1 MKNYFAEI
9 MSKYK
14 LKQIDVAKLLNTK
27 QATISG
33 YNTGKRHPD
42 FSVFIKLAEHLNVS
56 LDELFQRDENF
67 VMISREEYNKLLEI
81 KKLIKEVIKDEAK

>member
-42 FSVFIKLAEHLNVS
+42 FSVFIKLADYLNVS
-56 LDELFQRDENF
+56 LDELFQRDSEF
-67 VMISREEYNKLLEI
+67 IRISKEEYDE
-81 KKLIKEVIKDEAK
+81 LIKAKEIINKVIK

>member
-42 FSVFIKLAEHLNVS
+42 FSVFIKLADYLNVS
-56 LDELFQRDENF
+56 LDELFQRDTEF
-67 VMISREEYNKLLEI
+67 ISISKTEYNKLIEAKQIL
-81 KKLIKEVIKDEAK
+81 KEVIKDEVE

>member
-1 MKNYFAEI
+1 

-42 FSVFIKLAEHLNVS
+42 FSVFIKLADYLNVS
-56 LDELFQRDENF
+56 LDELFQRDSDF
-67 VMISREEYNKLLEI
+67 IRISKEEYDELLKVKDI
-81 KKLIKEVIKDEAK
+81 IDKVIK

>member
-1 MKNYFAEI
+1 MKNYFAEV

-14 LKQIDVAKLLNTK
+14 LKQKDVAALLNTK

-42 FSVFIKLAEHLNVS
+42 FSVFVKLADYLNIS
-56 LDELFQRDENF
+56 LDSLFERNAEYVSIQK
-67 VMISREEYNKLLEI
+67 EEYDELIRIRDSLNKII
-81 KKLIKEVIKDEAK
+81 K

>member
-9 MSKYK
+9 MSQYK

-42 FSVFIKLAEHLNVS
+42 FSVFIKLADYLNVS
-56 LDELFQRDENF
+56 LDELFQRDTDF
-67 VMISREEYNKLLEI
+67 VRISKEDYDKLLEA
-81 KKLIKEVIKDEAK
+81 KKAIDEVLK